1 MLILEGGQGLYYV
14 ILIDRTVVVTHTIRD
29 TTTIPMTYGYI
40 LNDNRNWSP
49 RWPAF
54 SPSLAFLVSNDL
66 IIKIIG
72 DSEKVG
78 HGKDRWLFASD
89 LMSQS
94 PKPRWLFFFRS
105 EFHQR
110 QSSQRAWEKKRLAP
124 NSDEFSWFSPWFNSS
139 VTWFFFH
146 KCFGQAHLFRRI
158 RLLALPVDRCIS
170 PMIQPWNSP
179 WNGWV
184 NFYPPGWWEIP
195 GITDLW
201 TVMSIIII
209 VRVFLNVM
217 RYYKDITIH
226 ELDIDINMM
235 MIILVVSA
243 IMVIIVRYFYRYCY
257 ILLWLLIWLLSW
269 SSLQL
274 VLLLLL
280 LHQ

>member
-72 DSEKVG
+72 DSEKLAMAKTVG
-78 HGKDRWLFASD
+78 FLPATWWVNHRSRDDF
-89 LMSQS
+89 
-94 PKPRWLFFFRS
+94 FFFRS

-139 VTWFFFH
+139 VTCFFST
-146 KCFGQAHLFRRI
+146 QMFRTSTFVSAYQIAGSPSRSMYFPYDPTMKFSMKW
-158 RLLALPVDRCIS
+158 LGEFLPTR
-170 PMIQPWNSP
+170 
-179 WNGWV
+179 
-184 NFYPPGWWEIP
+184 
-195 GITDLW
+195 
-201 TVMSIIII
+201 
-209 VRVFLNVM
+209 VM
-217 RYYKDITIH
+217 RDPWDH
-226 ELDIDINMM
+226 WSLDGDE
-235 MIILVVSA
+235 
-243 IMVIIVRYFYRYCY
+243 YHYHC
-257 ILLWLLIWLLSW
+257 
-269 SSLQL
+269 
-274 VLLLLL
+274 
-280 LHQ
+280 

>member
-94 PKPRWLFFFRS
+94 PKPRWLFFS
-105 EFHQR
+105 LEV
-110 QSSQRAWEKKRLAP
+110 SSIKDSPLKGLEKKRLAP

-146 KCFGQAHLFRRI
+146 TNVSDKHICFG
-158 RLLALPVDRCIS
+158 
-170 PMIQPWNSP
+170 
-179 WNGWV
+179 
-184 NFYPPGWWEIP
+184 
-195 GITDLW
+195 
-201 TVMSIIII
+201 
-209 VRVFLNVM
+209 
-217 RYYKDITIH
+217 
-226 ELDIDINMM
+226 
-235 MIILVVSA
+235 VSD
-243 IMVIIVRYFYRYCY
+243 C
-257 ILLWLLIWLLSW
+257 WLS
-269 SSLQL
+269 Q
-274 VLLLLL
+274 
-280 LHQ
+280 